1 MEKRQRRT
9 KKAEIDKGK
18 ETCWLFKEKCLE
30 QPPEGYIGYIYLITN
45 NLSGKFYVGKK
56 SFVFRKKTKLSKKAR
71 KGTRKRVNISYV
83 DSGWKDYWGS
93 SKELLE
99 DIEKLGKDNF
109 TREILMFC
117 ENKSLLSYYELFWQI
132 KKEVM
137 FKNSYNNWI
146 NCKIFKKNLVI

>member
-9 KKAEIDKGK
+9 KKVEINKRE

-30 QPPEGYIGYIYLITN
+30 EPPEGFMGYIYLITN
-45 NLSGKFYVGKK
+45 NLSGKFYIGKK

-71 KGTRKRVNISYV
+71 KGTRKRINISYV
-83 DSGWKDYWGS
+83 DSGWKEYWGS

-99 DIEKLGKDNF
+99 DIEKLGKENF

-117 ENKSLLSYYELFWQI
+117 ENKSQLNYWETHFQFS
-132 KKEVM
+132 KEVLLQDT
-137 FKNSYNNWI
+137 YNKWI
-146 NCKIFKKNLVI
+146 SVKVYKTRL

>member
-56 SFVFRKKTKLSKKAR
+56 SFVFRKKTKISKKAR

-83 DSGWKDYWGS
+83 DSGWKEYWGS

-99 DIEKLGKDNF
+99 DIEKLGKENF

-117 ENKSLLSYYELFWQI
+117 ENKSQLNYWETHFQFS
-132 KKEVM
+132 KEVLLQDT
-137 FKNSYNNWI
+137 YNKWI
-146 NCKIFKKNLVI
+146 SVKVYKTRL